1 MKILIVEDEE
11 LLVESLRTVL
21 ESEDYEVDAVYDGQM
36 GVSYGSMGIY
46 DLIIMDVMMPVLDG
60 YHAVRRLR
68 EKRIGTPILMLTARS
83 ELEDRITGLNAGAD
97 YYLPKPFDIRE
108 LLACISALLRRQGE
122 QINEMTFGNTT
133 LNLDTAILSTSQ
145 SEVRLSSREFEILR
159 FLFQTPDRNL
169 PKELIIEKV
178 WGFDTST
185 SENSVEV
192 YVGFLRKKLARIGSN
207 VEIKAV
213 RRLGYH
219 LEAKP

>member
-21 ESEDYEVDAVYDGQM
+21 ESEGYEVDAVYDGQM